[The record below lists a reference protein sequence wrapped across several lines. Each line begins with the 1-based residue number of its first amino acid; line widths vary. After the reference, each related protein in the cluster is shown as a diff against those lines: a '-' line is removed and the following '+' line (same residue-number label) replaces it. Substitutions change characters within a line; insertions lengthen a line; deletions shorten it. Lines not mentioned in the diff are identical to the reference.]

1 MMKNWLVVAAVATL
15 SGVSAAH
22 ATMIDF
28 TTYALDTPISSL
40 DGITF
45 STYGGPGTAGTPLI
59 GLLSY
64 PPGGLVNST
73 TPSTVAFNNYPTS
86 EFLQFSFGSP
96 VSGVSFLFNNQGGNG
111 ASIVTAY
118 NSMGNILEDVGLGYI
133 SPGDVVL
140 SASGISKLVFD
151 NGSGGTSSWVFD
163 VSTITFS
170 GGVPE
175 PSTWAMM
182 GLGFA
187 ALGFAGYRARRPRT
201 AIA

>member
-1 MMKNWLVVAAVATL
+1 MMKNWLVAAAVATL
-15 SGVSAAH
+15 SGVGAAH

-28 TTYALDTPISSL
+28 TTFAQDTPISSL

-59 GLLSY
+59 GLLGF

-73 TPSTVAFNNYPTS
+73 TPSSVAFNNYPTS

-96 VSGVSFLFNNQGGNG
+96 VSGVSFLFNNQGDNG
-111 ASIVTAY
+111 VSSVTAY
-118 NSMGNILEDVGLGYI
+118 DSMGNVLENVGLGFT

-151 NGSGGTSSWVFD
+151 NGSGGGSNWVFD
-163 VSTITFS
+163 VSTVTFS
-170 GGVPE
+170 SVPE

-182 GLGFA
+182 GLGFV